1 MTEKQRQRREEL
13 KYKLTK
19 KKLSRIV
26 HVPNGAKTLCG
37 WGIELNV
44 IVGKNVTCKRCLF
57 KEKPR
62 LVHADSRDLLGKLT
76 LCGWNR
82 TYTNLVIGKNVTCK
96 RCLEVL
102 DKNKIKIVHLSGGE
116 YTMCGKKSVCVVTTN
131 LLMYTNCKV
140 CLNR

>member
-19 KKLSRIV
+19 KKLSR
-26 HVPNGAKTLCG
+26 
-37 WGIELNV
+37 
-44 IVGKNVTCKRCLF
+44 
-57 KEKPR
+57 PR